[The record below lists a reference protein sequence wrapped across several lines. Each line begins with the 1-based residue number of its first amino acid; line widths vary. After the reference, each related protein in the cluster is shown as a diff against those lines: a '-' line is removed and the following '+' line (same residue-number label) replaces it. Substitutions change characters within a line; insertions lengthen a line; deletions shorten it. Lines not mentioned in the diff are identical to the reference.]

1 MQLWRLANSKSTEE
15 ASNLETQ
22 GKVNASILNPKAIR
36 RGISSSLG
44 DLSLFS

>member
-1 MQLWRLANSKSTEE
+1 MQLWRLVNSKSMEE

-22 GKVNASILNPKAIR
+22 RKVNASVLNPKAIR
-36 RGISSSLG
+36 RGIPSSLG

>member
-1 MQLWRLANSKSTEE
+1 MQLWRLANSKSMEE

-22 GKVNASILNPKAIR
+22 GKVNASALNPKAIR
-36 RGISSSLG
+36 GGIPSSLG